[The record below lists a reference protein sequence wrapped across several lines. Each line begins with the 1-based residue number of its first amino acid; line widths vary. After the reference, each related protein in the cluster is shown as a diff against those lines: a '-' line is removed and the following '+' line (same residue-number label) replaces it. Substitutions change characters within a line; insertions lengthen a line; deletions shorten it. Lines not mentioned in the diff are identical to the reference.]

1 MNSMTIH
8 DLHEKLAAKEISAV
22 ELTKQVIAHRDA
34 AEGEIHAYLSTSDEK
49 ALARAAAVDAKIA
62 AGEAVS
68 DLAGI
73 PGAVKDNICIK
84 GETCT
89 AASRMLEHWVA
100 PYNATVIEKLEAED
114 YISLGKTNLD
124 EFAMG
129 AAPRKIPI
137 SDRAAIRGIRN
148 AFPAGLPA
156 AARRRWRRMKR
167 CGPSAPIRA
176 DRSASPLL
184 SAGLSASNRRTV
196 SSPATA
202 FLPSRPLSTRSGR
215 SRRT

>member
-1 MNSMTIH
+1 MTIH
-8 DLHEKLAAKEISAV
+8 D
-22 ELTKQVIAHRDA
+22 LTKQVIAHRDA

-129 AAPRKIPI
+129 SSTENSYGK
-137 SDRAAIRGIRN
+137 
-148 AFPAGLPA
+148 FLF
-156 AARRRWRRMKR
+156 
-167 CGPSAPIRA
+167 
-176 DRSASPLL
+176 
-184 SAGLSASNRRTV
+184 RTEPQSV
-196 SSPATA
+196 
-202 FLPSRPLSTRSGR
+202 GYGMR
-215 SRRT
+215 SRRVFRRQRGGGRGE